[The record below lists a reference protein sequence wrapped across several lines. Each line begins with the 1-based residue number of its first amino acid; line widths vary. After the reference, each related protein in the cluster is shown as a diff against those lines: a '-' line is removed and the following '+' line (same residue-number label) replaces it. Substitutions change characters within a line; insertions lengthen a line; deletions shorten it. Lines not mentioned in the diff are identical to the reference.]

1 MVNYD
6 DFMILTELLDDNFH
20 RVKGLME
27 RFYARVSCYSTSA
40 FLHGKFGDALRQ
52 RDVSPHI
59 YESRGE
65 TEGYLRGLAS
75 KSEL

>member
-1 MVNYD
+1 
-6 DFMILTELLDDNFH
+6 
-20 RVKGLME
+20 ME

-75 KSEL
+75 NSEL